1 MDKLKKK
8 RTELAKKLSGKYD
21 DVEEFEA
28 AGGST
33 EDLPGSVSTGDMK
46 VASSPVGG
54 ESFSESVDS
63 RLRKIDQAEEN
74 ADMTDKRFSEDLNPY
89 GLEAFRSVKTQK
101 RGDIYR
107 KLLELEQ
114 QGAMK
119 LSDEFR
125 SAAEKA
131 LRKTEESLKFMKER
145 GMYPKVLDNQD
156 TVQAQDD
163 VDSEYKS
170 LRDLQDLSK
179 DVYELTPFARRAREF
194 RRANPNKPYRESGGE

>member
-33 EDLPGSVSTGDMK
+33 EDLPGSVSIGDVK

-63 RLRKIDQAEEN
+63 RLRKIDKAEEN
-74 ADMTDKRFSEDLNPY
+74 LDMTDKRFREDLHPY
-89 GLEAFRSVKTQK
+89 GLGEFEPEF
-101 RGDIYR
+101 GPGGGIYR

-125 SAAEKA
+125 VAAEKA

-145 GMYPKVLDNQD
+145 GMYPKVLENKD

-163 VDSEYKS
+163 VVSEYKY

-194 RRANPNKPYRESGGE
+194 SRANPNKPYRESGGE